1 MRRTR
6 PTPFGSNQLPPT
18 SVCGAEPSQGVARSR
33 LKLVAVR
40 SAVVLVLAALS
51 VGAASVPAGAESG
64 RAERFSGS
72 LVLRATSD
80 QPVWSTVTADGAFD
94 DTGTIQFV
102 DDANGV
108 HHDVFVFGDGTAQLA
123 EVAKTDVFS
132 FDPST
137 CVGSDRESGSYQLT
151 GTGRYAGL
159 TGHGTWHHEAA
170 IVAPS
175 GPGCSPADP
184 QTVGFVKFTATGP
197 AIVGDEG

>member
-1 MRRTR
+1 MRRIR
-6 PTPFGSNQLPPT
+6 PTPVGPNLLSLAGVRGTEQSP
-18 SVCGAEPSQGVARSR
+18 GAPRSR
-33 LKLVAVR
+33 PKLVAKR
-40 SAVVLVLAALS
+40 SVVLLVLTALA
-51 VGAASVPAGAESG
+51 VGGASVPAGAESG

-80 QPVWSTVTADGAFD
+80 QPVWSTVAADGAFD
-94 DTGTIQFV
+94 DTGTIHFV

-108 HHDVFVFGDGTAQLA
+108 HHDVFVFSGGTAELA
-123 EVAKTDVFS
+123 EVAKTDTFS

-137 CVGSDRESGSYQLT
+137 CVGSDRESGSYQLS

-159 TGHGTWHHEAA
+159 TGHGTWHHEAT
-170 IVAPS
+170 IVAPF